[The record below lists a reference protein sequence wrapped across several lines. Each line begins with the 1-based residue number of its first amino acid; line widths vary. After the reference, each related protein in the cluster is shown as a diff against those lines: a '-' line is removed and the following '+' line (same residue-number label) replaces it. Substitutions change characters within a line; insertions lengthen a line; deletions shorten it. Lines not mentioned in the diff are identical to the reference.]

1 MNDTF
6 SWGEVEKYTFYFSP
20 LYKNRKRQLNKR
32 CKKMKQSMSFI
43 PTLREVPADA
53 EIKSHQLL
61 LRAGFIRQNASGV
74 YSYLPLGQRVLQK
87 IEAIIREE
95 MNRAGAIELLMPA
108 LQQAELWQESG
119 RWYSYGPELMRL
131 KDRHERDFALG
142 ATHEEVIT
150 SLVRDEVKTYKRLPL
165 TLYQIQTKF
174 RDEKRPRF
182 GLLRGREFIM
192 KDAYSFH
199 TSQESLDEV
208 YNKMYEAYTNV
219 FRRCGLNFRA
229 VIADSGA
236 MGGKDTH
243 EFMVLSDVGEDTIAY
258 SDTSDYAANIEM
270 APVITTYEKSDE
282 PLRNLEKVH
291 TPEQKSI
298 EEVSSFLNVSP
309 EKCIKSMLFK
319 VDEKYV
325 LVLVRG
331 DHEVNDV
338 KVKNLF
344 EAAVV
349 ELASPEEAKE
359 LMNCAIGSLGP
370 IGVNTEKVIV
380 VADHAVQA
388 IVNGVCGAN
397 EEGYHYIGVNPDRD
411 FTVSQY
417 ADLRFIQEGDPS
429 PDGQGTIRF
438 ARGIEVGHVF
448 KLGTRYSEAMNAT
461 YLDEN
466 GRTQTMI
473 MGCYGIGVSR
483 TLAAIAEQFADE
495 NGLVWPVAVAPFHVH
510 LISVNPK
517 NEDQLKLADKL
528 YEELQNADYEV
539 LYDDRQERPGV
550 KFADSDLI
558 GIPVRITVGKRAGEG
573 IVEVKVRQTGETME
587 VHVAELG
594 ETIKRLL
601 AI

>member
-1 MNDTF
+1 
-6 SWGEVEKYTFYFSP
+6 
-20 LYKNRKRQLNKR
+20 
-32 CKKMKQSMSFI
+32 MKQSMSFI

-87 IEAIIREE
+87 IEKIIREE

-131 KDRHERDFALG
+131 KDRHDRDFALG

-150 SLVRDEVKTYKRLPL
+150 ALVRDEIKTYKRLPL

-208 YNKMYEAYTNV
+208 YNKMYEAYSNV

-282 PLRNLEKVH
+282 PLRELEKVH
-291 TPEQKSI
+291 TPEKKSI
-298 EEVSSFLNVSP
+298 EEVSSFLNVP
-309 EKCIKSMLFK
+309 REKCIKSLLFK

-344 EAAVV
+344 EASVV
-349 ELASPEEAKE
+349 ELASPEETKQI
-359 LMNCAIGSLGP
+359 MQCSVGSLGP
-370 IGVNTEKVIV
+370 IGVNAEVEV
-380 VADHAVQA
+380 VADKAVQA

-411 FTVSQY
+411 FAVSQY

-483 TLAAIAEQFADE
+483 TMAAIAEQFSDE
-495 NGLVWPVAVAPFHVH
+495 NGLVWPVAVAPFHLH

-517 NEDQLKLADKL
+517 NDEQRHLADEL
-528 YEELQNADYEV
+528 YEKLQNDGYEV
-539 LYDDRQERPGV
+539 LYDDRHERPGV

-573 IVEVKVRQTGETME
+573 IVEMKVRQTGETME
-587 VHVAELG
+587 VHVSELN
-594 ETIKRLL
+594 ETIQRLL

>member
-1 MNDTF
+1 
-6 SWGEVEKYTFYFSP
+6 
-20 LYKNRKRQLNKR
+20 
-32 CKKMKQSMSFI
+32 MKQSMTII
-43 PTLREVPADA
+43 PTLREIPADA

-61 LRAGFIRQNASGV
+61 LRAGYIRQNASGV
-74 YSYLPLGQRVLQK
+74 YSYLPLAKRVLQK
-87 IEAIIREE
+87 IESIIREE
-95 MNRAGAIELLMPA
+95 MDRAGAVELLMPA

-131 KDRHERDFALG
+131 QDRHNRDFALG

-150 SLVRDEVKTYKRLPL
+150 SLVRDEIKSYKRLPI

-199 TSQESLDEV
+199 SSQESLDEV
-208 YNKMYEAYTNV
+208 YQKMFEAYSNV
-219 FRRCGLNFRA
+219 FTRCGLNFRA

-258 SDTSDYAANIEM
+258 SDTSSYAANIEM
-270 APVITTYEKSDE
+270 APVVVKYEKSNEE
-282 PLRNLEKVH
+282 PRPLEKVQ
-291 TPEQKSI
+291 TVGKKSI
-298 EEVSSFLNVSP
+298 DEVSEFLNVP
-309 EKCIKSMLFK
+309 KNKCIKSLLFK
-319 VDEKYV
+319 VDDQYV

-344 EAAVV
+344 EATIV
-349 ELASPEEAKE
+349 ELATPEETAKI
-359 LMNCAIGSLGP
+359 MNCPVGSLGP
-370 IGVNTEKVIV
+370 ISISEHVKV
-380 VADHAVQA
+380 VADQAVQA

-397 EEGYHYIGVNPDRD
+397 EEDYHYINVNPDRD
-411 FTVSQY
+411 FQVSEY

-429 PDGQGTIRF
+429 PDGQGKIKF

-448 KLGTRYSEAMNAT
+448 KLGTRYSESMNAT

-466 GRTQTMI
+466 GRTQPMI

-483 TLAAIAEQFADE
+483 TMAAIVEQHHDERGIIWPLSVTPFA
-495 NGLVWPVAVAPFHVH
+495 VH
-510 LISVNPK
+510 LIPVNIK
-517 NEDQLKLADKL
+517 DETQKQLANQL
-528 YEELQNADYEV
+528 YELLQKHSIEV
-539 LYDDRQERPGV
+539 LYDDRNERAGV

-558 GIPVRITVGKRAGEG
+558 GIPVRITVGKRADEG
-573 IVEVKVRQTGETME
+573 IVELKIRKTGETLE
-587 VHVAELG
+587 VHTENLIDIVRQF
-594 ETIKRLL
+594 IVQ
-601 AI
+601 